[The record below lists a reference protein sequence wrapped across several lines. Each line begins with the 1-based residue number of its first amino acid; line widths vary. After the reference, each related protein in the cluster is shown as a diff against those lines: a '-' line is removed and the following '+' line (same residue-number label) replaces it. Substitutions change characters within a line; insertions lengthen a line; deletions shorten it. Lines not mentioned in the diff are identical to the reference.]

1 MTTSPAW
8 WRRLPFFM
16 SDKNGPWG
24 GGGGGGDDGNRNP
37 WAVPPGGRPR
47 PGGPKP
53 TALDEFLRRARGP
66 QGPGGGGGGFGGLPG
81 GANARNLWLAVAAL
95 VVVLWLGLTS
105 IHVIAPQQRG
115 VVTVLG
121 RYSETLGPGV
131 NTTLPAPFAAVR
143 RVDVE
148 NVRTIGFPSNG
159 TSENLVLTGD
169 QNIVDLSY
177 TVSWNVTNPQDYVF
191 EIKDP
196 EETVR
201 AVAEASMRAVMAT
214 VTLDQA
220 IAGGKSAIAA
230 RAQDM
235 MQNLLNQYHAGI
247 AVQGVDIGR
256 VDPPAK
262 VRDAFKE
269 VSAAQQEAQS
279 QMNKARG
286 YAQQVVAQAE
296 GAARQF
302 DLAYEQYRLA
312 PDVTRRRMYYET
324 LEQVLR
330 SADKTVVG
338 TPQGVQPYL
347 PLPVTPR
354 TPPAEETTVT
364 SSARAGGGQ

>member
-16 SDKNGPWG
+16 SDKNSPWG
-24 GGGGGGDDGNRNP
+24 GGSGGDDGNRNP

-81 GANARNLWLAVAAL
+81 GAQARNLWLAGIAL
-95 VVVLWLGLTS
+95 VVVLWVMLTS
-105 IHVIAPQQRG
+105 IHVIGPQQRG

-121 RYSETLGPGV
+121 RYADTLPSGIGL
-131 NTTLPAPFAAVR
+131 TLPAPFAAVQKI
-143 RVDVE
+143 DVE
-148 NVRTIGFPSNG
+148 SVRTIGFPGNG
-159 TSENLVLTGD
+159 GSENLVLTGD

-177 TVSWNVTNPQDYVF
+177 TVSWNVSNPQDYVF

-220 IAGGKSAIAA
+220 IAGGKAAIAA
-230 RAQDM
+230 RTQQL
-235 MQNLLNQYHAGI
+235 MQSLLNQYHAGI
-247 AVQGVDIGR
+247 QVQGVDIGR
-256 VDPPAK
+256 VDPPSK

-279 QMNKARG
+279 NMNNARG
-286 YAQQVVAQAE
+286 YAQQVIARAE
-296 GAARQF
+296 GAAREF

-324 LEQVLR
+324 LEQVLGR
-330 SADKTVVG
+330 ADKTVVG

-354 TPPAEETTVT
+354 TPPAADEATVT
-364 SSARAGGGQ
+364 SSARAGGSQ

>member
-16 SDKNGPWG
+16 SDKNSPWG
-24 GGGGGGDDGNRNP
+24 GGGGDEGNRNP

-81 GANARNLWLAVAAL
+81 GAQARNLWLAAVALL
-95 VVVLWLGLTS
+95 VLLWIGLTS
-105 IHVIAPQQRG
+105 FHVLAPQQRG

-121 RYSETLGPGV
+121 RYSETLGPGWS
-131 NTTLPAPFAAVR
+131 TTWPAPIAAVQ

-159 TSENLVLTGD
+159 GAENLVLTGD

-177 TVSWNVTNPQDYVF
+177 TVSWNVSNPQDYVF

-220 IAGGKSAIAA
+220 IAGGKASIAA
-230 RAQDM
+230 RTQAL
-235 MQNLLNQYHAGI
+235 MQALLNQYHAGI
-247 AVQGVDIGR
+247 SVQGVDIGR
-256 VDPPAK
+256 VDPPTK

-279 QMNKARG
+279 NMNNARG
-286 YAQQVVAQAE
+286 YAQQVVARAE
-296 GAARQF
+296 GAAREF

-324 LEQVLR
+324 LEQVLSR
-330 SADKTVVG
+330 ADKTVVG

-354 TPPAEETTVT
+354 TPPPDEAAVT
-364 SSARAGGGQ
+364 STPRSGGAR